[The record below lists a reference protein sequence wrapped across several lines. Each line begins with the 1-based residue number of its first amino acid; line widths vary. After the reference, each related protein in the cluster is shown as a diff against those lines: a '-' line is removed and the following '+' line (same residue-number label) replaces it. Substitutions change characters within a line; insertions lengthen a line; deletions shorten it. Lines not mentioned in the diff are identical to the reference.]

1 MDDKEKIIFY
11 ESKLWQSGKKYVVGI
26 DEAGRGPLA
35 GPVVAAAVVFP
46 KGISPFIFRDSK
58 KLSEK
63 QRKAL
68 FFEIFEKAVSVGV
81 GFADSIE
88 IDEINILN
96 ATKLAMMR
104 AVESLSVK
112 PDFAITDAVF
122 LLPFGKNQLNLV
134 KGDEKSLSCA
144 AASIVAKVT
153 RDFIMES
160 IHEVF
165 PEYNFK
171 KHKGYPTKEHII
183 LLRENGASPVHRRS
197 FGRVRE
203 CKFRGR
209 RGKDCFPIST
219 QERLLYFEEKFQE
232 LLRRN

>member
-1 MDDKEKIIFY
+1 MDDKEKIILF
-11 ESKLWQSGKKYVVGI
+11 ESELWRSGKKWVAGI

-46 KGISPFIFRDSK
+46 SGITPFIFKDSK
-58 KLSEK
+58 KISEK
-63 QRKAL
+63 RRKSL

-96 ATKLAMMR
+96 ATKLAMLR
-104 AVESLSVK
+104 AIKALSVK
-112 PDFAITDAVF
+112 PDFIITDAVF
-122 LLPFGKNQLNLV
+122 LLPFGDNQLNLV

-153 RDFIMES
+153 RDYIMES
-160 IHEVF
+160 IHGIF

-171 KHKGYPTKEHII
+171 KHKGYPTREHIA
-183 LLRENGASPVHRRS
+183 LLERNGVSPVHRRS

-203 CKFRGR
+203 CKCWKR
-209 RGKDCFPIST
+209 RRESRFPISVE
-219 QERLLYFEEKFQE
+219 ERLLYFKEKLQD
-232 LLRRN
+232 LLRGD